1 MRLSIPAPA
10 AGDSTRTVVGI
21 PFNRA
26 SLFRGAITAVTSST
40 IKSGSPSW
48 TPGQFTGAVHFIK
61 MRSGANAGRY
71 FQVTANTADSITV
84 SAPGVTLAVKDTFE
98 VFPAQTLASFFGA
111 AGAKAVSGDVAV
123 VNGSRL
129 VTVSDTSALAV
140 GELLAGPGIVAGT
153 TILQISDG
161 ATFTLSQAATA
172 DATTISYFP
181 VGFTGKPVAL
191 RTGATAA
198 DADLV
203 RLHDGTAWVTYFN
216 NGTQWVVSGSD
227 ESKNNTI
234 IRPEQGVVLE
244 CGGTS
249 AVNLAFGG
257 AVSVD
262 PQISAIP
269 GAGEAL
275 ISNRFPLPTSLGTLG
290 LQGLTGWL
298 KGPTASQSD
307 TAMTWNGAS
316 WNIYYHNGTRWQM
329 AGSPASQDAAQIPAG
344 GAVLI
349 RRKDGSTA
357 TSTLHKTVLPFT
369 YKTSN

>member
-111 AGAKAVSGDVAV
+111 G
-123 VNGSRL
+123 
-129 VTVSDTSALAV
+129 
-140 GELLAGPGIVAGT
+140 
-153 TILQISDG
+153 
-161 ATFTLSQAATA
+161 
-172 DATTISYFP
+172 
-181 VGFTGKPVAL
+181 PVAL

-275 ISNRFPLPTSLGTLG
+275 VSNRFPLPTSLGTLG

-357 TSTLHKTVLPFT
+357 ASTLHKTVLPFT